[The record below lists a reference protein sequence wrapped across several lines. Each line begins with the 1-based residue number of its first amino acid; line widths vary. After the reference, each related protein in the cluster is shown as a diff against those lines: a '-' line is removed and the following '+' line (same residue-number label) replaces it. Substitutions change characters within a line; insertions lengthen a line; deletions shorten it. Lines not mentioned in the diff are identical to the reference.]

1 MALAYEDGTEAEATE
16 SVEVGGFAEP
26 IPHDTVLICQ
36 VLGVMYQEGKVYQN
50 GGQADNKLNIDLEV
64 IQSGKYK
71 GRIVTHG
78 LKMWDSGTAYGGGT
92 DENKAA
98 KNRKKAVDFLCVYDT
113 LAGGKIRKHRKQW
126 HEIIDDMTEYL
137 AGTDVLIKF
146 GCTDAMSTF
155 NPATDRANQY
165 IQAVSRPPAQGAAKP
180 AATGTSMPPAPPRKA
195 QPPVQQ
201 PAHDVNAEFDYS
213 DDSDDIPF

>member
-1 MALAYEDGTEAEATE
+1 MALADEDGTEAEATE
-16 SVEVGGFAEP
+16 SVEVGGFLEC
-26 IPHDTVLICQ
+26 IPHDTVLVCQ

-50 GGQADNKLNIDLEV
+50 GGQADDKLNIDLEV

-78 LKMWDSGTAYGGGT
+78 LKMWDTGSIYGGGT
-92 DENKAA
+92 DETKAA
-98 KNRKKAVDFLCVYDT
+98 KNRKKAVDFLSVYDT
-113 LAGGKIRKHRKQW
+113 LAGGKIRKHKLQW
-126 HEIIDDMTEYL
+126 HELIEGNEMTEML

-155 NPATDRANQY
+155 NPVTDRANQY

-180 AATGTSMPPAPPRKA
+180 AGTPMPPAPPRRA
-195 QPPVQQ
+195 QPAPT
-201 PAHDVNAEFDYS
+201 PAHDVNAEFD
-213 DDSDDIPF
+213 DDLPF

>member
-1 MALAYEDGTEAEATE
+1 MAIFYESGEEVEATE
-16 SVEVGGFAEP
+16 SVEVGGFLEC

-50 GGQADNKLNIDLEV
+50 GGQADNTLNIDLEATEA
-64 IQSGKYK
+64 GKYK
-71 GRIVTHG
+71 GRIVTHK
-78 LKMWDSGTAYGGGT
+78 LKMWDTGSIYGGGT
-92 DENKAA
+92 DEVKAA

-113 LAGGKIRKHRKQW
+113 LAGGKIRKHKLQW
-126 HEIIDDMTEYL
+126 HELIEGNEMTEML

-165 IQAVSRPPAQGAAKP
+165 IQSVSRPPAQQGSAKP
-180 AATGTSMPPAPPRKA
+180 AGTSMPPAPTRKA
-195 QPPVQQ
+195 QP
-201 PAHDVNAEFDYS
+201 PAHDVNADY
-213 DDSDDIPF
+213 DDDIPFSI